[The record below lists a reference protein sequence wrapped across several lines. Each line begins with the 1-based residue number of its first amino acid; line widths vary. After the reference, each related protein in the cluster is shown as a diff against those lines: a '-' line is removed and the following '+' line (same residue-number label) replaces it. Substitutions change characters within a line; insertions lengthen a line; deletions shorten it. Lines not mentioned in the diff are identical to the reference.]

1 MVGSTPKK
9 SMKRLSA
16 YFIHEPSLPK
26 VIVNNFRM
34 TCPKYLKIRQLVVQ
48 YSPFWPLQ
56 YTYYFP
62 HYSLSCHV
70 SQIITSIIKILGIC
84 GILGISNIIIIN
96 STFFPHQNQE
106 ERMSR
111 KITSRQHEGMFN
123 YYISRLG
130 GEESDLIC
138 LKCLYLQTA

>member
-1 MVGSTPKK
+1 MTLKTKSCIREAIKQIIMVGSTPKK

-16 YFIHEPSLPK
+16 YSIHEPNLPK

-34 TCPKYLKIRQLVVQ
+34 TCPKYLKMRQLVVQ

-56 YTYYFP
+56 YTHYFP

-96 STFFPHQNQE
+96 PTFFPHQEWSFQNQE

-111 KITSRQHEGMFN
+111 QHKGMFN
-123 YYISRLG
+123 YYISR
-130 GEESDLIC
+130 
-138 LKCLYLQTA
+138 